1 MGTSPRGR
9 RNCSVSDLV
18 TVPERRDLAT
28 VSAALLLGAYAVLT
42 LFVISGVTQSV
53 DDAWYRLMVRLEW
66 APAVAVATAFDVI
79 GGTWVT
85 VPIRIGVPVLLAVQR
100 RWTAFILWLLV
111 MIPVQSVSIATKV
124 LVDRPRPPLPLVETV
139 TASYPSGHT
148 TNAAALALGLIF
160 VFTTPG
166 TRPRK
171 MAVVIGVLL
180 MLAMAWSRT
189 YLRAHWLSDVD
200 GGLLLGV
207 GGALLAWA
215 LVSLW
220 QRHDRNRAGARGGT

>member
-1 MGTSPRGR
+1 
-9 RNCSVSDLV
+9 V
-18 TVPERRDLAT
+18 TFPERRGLAT
-28 VSAALLLGAYAVLT
+28 ASAVLLLSGYAVLT
-42 LFVISGVTQSV
+42 LFIIAGMTQSV

-85 VPIRIGVPVLLAVQR
+85 LPIRIGVPVLLAVQR
-100 RWTAFILWLLV
+100 RWTALVLWLLV
-111 MIPVQSVSIATKV
+111 LVPVQSISIATKV

-148 TNAAALALGLIF
+148 TNAAAITLGLVF

-171 MAVVIGVLL
+171 MAVVVGVLF

-220 QRHDRNRAGARGGT
+220 RRRKRRT

>member
-1 MGTSPRGR
+1 MTY
-9 RNCSVSDLV
+9 
-18 TVPERRDLAT
+18 PERRDLAT
-28 VSAALLLGAYAVLT
+28 ASAALLLGGYAVLT
-42 LFVISGVTQSV
+42 LFVVTGSTQSV

-66 APAVAVATAFDVI
+66 APAVAIATAFDVI
-79 GGTWVT
+79 GGTLVT

-100 RWTAFILWLLV
+100 RWTALVLWLLI
-111 MIPVQSVSIATKV
+111 MIPVQSVSIATKY
-124 LVDRPRPPLPLVETV
+124 LVDRARPPLPLVETV

-148 TNAAALALGLIF
+148 TNAAALALGLMF

-166 TRPRK
+166 TRARK
-171 MAVVIGVLL
+171 LAVVIGVIF
-180 MLAMAWSRT
+180 MLTMAWSRT
-189 YLRAHWLSDVD
+189 YLRAHWLTDVD

-220 QRHDRNRAGARGGT
+220 QRRNREPVPGEGLEPPRPRGDSGF